1 MWYRGGEGT
10 EALLWSRVGGECG
23 MGEERAQG
31 FWYGGSERNGERLGQ
46 LV

>member
-1 MWYRGGEGT
+1 MWYRGGEKT
-10 EALLWSRVGGECG
+10 ESLLLWSR